1 MKINKK
7 NVLLAIGLLTICAVI
22 NVLHKIDGALMAY
35 ELAWAARILIIAI
48 FSWFSF
54 QKKSLTWWTF
64 TAMIAGAE
72 FGHDFPVIGKELD
85 VLSALFLKLIKCI
98 IAPLIFSTLVVGI
111 AGHSNIK
118 QVGRMGWKS
127 ILYFEIVTTIALFI
141 GLVAINITQ
150 AGVGFHVPD
159 ELSSNALPTIVKH
172 GWKELILDI
181 FPENF
186 AKSIAEGQVL
196 QVVVFSIIFAVGL
209 AMVKSEK
216 KQIMLTWL
224 EALSEIMFKFTDI
237 VMFFVPIG
245 VFGAM
250 AVTASKLHI
259 ESFKYFAY
267 LIMTLYAALI
277 VFVLLVLLPLALLCK
292 INIVKF
298 IKTMAEPVTIAF
310 STASS
315 EAAMPLAMEKMI
327 EFGVPKKIVSF
338 VLPTGYS
345 FNLDGTTLYLSMA
358 SIFVAQAAGL
368 HMSVGTQIVMMLT
381 LMLTSKGVAG
391 VRSASLV
398 ILLGTASQFGLPEKI
413 IASMFAFD
421 IFMDM
426 ARTSINLIGN
436 CMASV
441 VIAKWE
447 GEFIETEDLS
457 DSLQTS

>member
-1 MKINKK
+1 MKIVTTKQI
-7 NVLLAIGLLTICAVI
+7 LACLVIFIGSLI
-22 NVLHKIDGALMAY
+22 NVLYKTGWVSMPPEVALV
-35 ELAWAARILIIAI
+35 ARLLIILVLI
-48 FSWFSF
+48 LFSY
-54 QKKSLTWWTF
+54 QRKSLTWWTF
-64 TAMIAGAE
+64 TAMLAGAE
-72 FGHDFPVIGKELD
+72 FGHDLPTIGKELD
-85 VLSALFLKLIKCI
+85 VLSSLFLRLIKCI
-98 IAPLIFSTLVVGI
+98 IAPLLFSTLVVGI

-127 ILYFEIVTTIALFI
+127 ILYFEVITTLALLI
-141 GLVAINITQ
+141 GLVAINLTQ
-150 AGVGFHVPD
+150 AGVGFQVPD
-159 ELSSNALPTIVKH
+159 EAASSALPTIVKH
-172 GWKELILDI
+172 GWKDLILDI

-186 AKSIAEGQVL
+186 AKSIADGQIL
-196 QVVVFSIIFAVGL
+196 QIVVFSVIFGVAL
-209 AMVKSEK
+209 AMIKSEK

-224 EALSEIMFKFTDI
+224 EGLSEVMFKFTDI
-237 VMFFVPIG
+237 VMLVVPIG

-250 AVTASKLHI
+250 AVTASKVHV
-259 ESFKYFAY
+259 ESFKYFAF
-267 LIMTLYAALI
+267 LILTLYGALV

-292 INIVKF
+292 INILQF
-298 IKTMAEPVTIAF
+298 IKALTEPVAIAF

-345 FNLDGTTLYLSMA
+345 FNLDGTTLYLAMA
-358 SIFVAQAAGL
+358 SMFVAQAAGMHL
-368 HMSVGTQIVMMLT
+368 SIETQVVMMLT

-398 ILLGTASQFGLPEKI
+398 ILLGTAAQFGLPEKI
-413 IASMFAFD
+413 IAAMFAFD
-421 IFMDM
+421 VFMDM

-447 GEFIETEDLS
+447 GEFNESPSTAI
-457 DSLQTS
+457 

>member
-1 MKINKK
+1 MKITKSQIII
-7 NVLLAIGLLTICAVI
+7 AIALLTIAAML
-22 NVLHKIDGALMAY
+22 NVVYKFGGTIISP
-35 ELAWAARILIIAI
+35 ELACGARILIIAV
-48 FSWFSF
+48 FAWFSF
-54 QKKSLTWWTF
+54 EKKSLTWWTF
-64 TAMIAGAE
+64 TAMLAGAE
-72 FGHDFPVIGKELD
+72 FGHDFPTIGKELD
-85 VLSALFLKLIKCI
+85 VLSSLFLKLIKCI

-141 GLVAINITQ
+141 GLVAINITK
-150 AGVGFHVPD
+150 AGVGFHVP
-159 ELSSNALPTIVKH
+159 EEISSNALPVIVKH
-172 GWKELILDI
+172 TWKELILDI

-196 QVVVFSIIFAVGL
+196 QVVVFSIIFAVAL

-224 EALSEIMFKFTDI
+224 EGLSEVMFKFTDI
-237 VMFFVPIG
+237 VMLFVPIG

-250 AVTASKLHI
+250 AVTASKVHF

-277 VFVLLVLLPLALLCK
+277 VFVLLVLLPLALICK
-292 INIVKF
+292 INIRKF
-298 IKTMAEPVTIAF
+298 IKAMAEPVTIAF

-345 FNLDGTTLYLSMA
+345 FNLDGTTLYLAMA
-358 SIFVAQAAGL
+358 SMFVAQAAGM
-368 HMSVGTQIVMMLT
+368 HMSVGTQVVMMLT

-413 IASMFAFD
+413 IAAMFAFD

-447 GEFIETEDLS
+447 GEFVETEDTTES
-457 DSLQTS
+457 FSI